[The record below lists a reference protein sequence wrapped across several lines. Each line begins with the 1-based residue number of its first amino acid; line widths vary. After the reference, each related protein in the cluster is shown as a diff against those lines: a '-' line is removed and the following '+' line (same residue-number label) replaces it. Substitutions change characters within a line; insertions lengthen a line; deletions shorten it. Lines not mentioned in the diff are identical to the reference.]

1 LHVNDVAKEF
11 ILTSLIHE
19 LYANLQNFEVASD
32 MLEFLEVRLGEQY
45 LIPEQDIDTEMAE
58 VVSIQ
63 SEILTLKKKN
73 DLFDAEVDDQSKIDE
88 ILIFMIHSFEEFRRK
103 VKGKEVC
110 FLFKLVSVEMDS
122 MMEPEFGMIV
132 GEFFFSE
139 LKGKEEKKET
149 KEAGKVVF
157 S

>member
-1 LHVNDVAKEF
+1 
-11 ILTSLIHE
+11 
-19 LYANLQNFEVASD
+19 
-32 MLEFLEVRLGEQY
+32 
-45 LIPEQDIDTEMAE
+45 
-58 VVSIQ
+58 
-63 SEILTLKKKN
+63 
-73 DLFDAEVDDQSKIDE
+73 
-88 ILIFMIHSFEEFRRK
+88 MIHSFEEFRRK

>member
-63 SEILTLKKKN
+63 SEILTLKKN

-110 FLFKLVSVEMDS
+110 FLFELVSVETDS
-122 MMEPEFGMIV
+122 MMKPEFGMIV

-149 KEAGKVVF
+149 KEPGKVVF

>member
-45 LIPEQDIDTEMAE
+45 LIPEQDIDTEMVE

-63 SEILTLKKKN
+63 SEILTLKKN

-88 ILIFMIHSFEEFRRK
+88 ILIFMIHSFEEFRCK

>member
-73 DLFDAEVDDQSKIDE
+73 DLFDAEVDD

>member
-63 SEILTLKKKN
+63 SEILTLKKK
-73 DLFDAEVDDQSKIDE
+73 
-88 ILIFMIHSFEEFRRK
+88 MIYLMLR
-103 VKGKEVC
+103 
-110 FLFKLVSVEMDS
+110 L
-122 MMEPEFGMIV
+122 MINLRLMK
-132 GEFFFSE
+132 S
-139 LKGKEEKKET
+139 LY
-149 KEAGKVVF
+149 